1 MLKKCRFQR
10 KISLR
15 VQFVMSQNVVS
26 HKIISPLAPRLL
38 RILYHLSQMAQIMQI
53 NFLRKSCEKWSEPA
67 RDSWNADK
75 QRAERRACLILFH
88 SATCTKIQFF

>member
-10 KISLR
+10 KISPR

-38 RILYHLSQMAQIMQI
+38 RILYLRDFLSSLADG
-53 NFLRKSCEKWSEPA
+53 A
-67 RDSWNADK
+67 DNAD
-75 QRAERRACLILFH
+75 
-88 SATCTKIQFF
+88 

>member
-38 RILYHLSQMAQIMQI
+38 RIYICGIFCHLSQMAQIMQI
-53 NFLRKSCEKWSEPA
+53 NFLRKSYEKWSKPA
-67 RDSWNADK
+67 QDS
-75 QRAERRACLILFH
+75 
-88 SATCTKIQFF
+88 